1 MNISKIVFLAI
12 FLLVC
17 SIMLTVISLTSKLN
31 ILPFQDVLSEYDL
44 QQKALEESYQKEL
57 TGLLEYYTDASSS
70 LNDIDDNLMS
80 LTVPNKYQDLH
91 FKLITALEDDNVDL
105 TKEKLSEVVK
115 DYTWLSS
122 ILSLF
127 IINNF

>member
-57 TGLLEYYTDASSS
+57 TGLLEYYTDASSG